1 MAWLFLIGAVYVL
14 PFTVTVTLPVASF
27 NPVTITFASSPTV
40 IGWADAL
47 IVKFSFGLGLTV
59 ILTVVDAGLYFSS
72 PLKLTLALTL
82 SFKPVT
88 TIFAVPLLILPVH
101 LLLPIVTVTS
111 PVASFKPV
119 TITLA
124 SSPTVIGFA
133 VASIVKFSLGGIGFS
148 LTVTLTLVEFNAY
161 TPSPPTVAVII
172 ALPSAFAVT
181 LPSASTVATDSL
193 LEV

>member
-1 MAWLFLIGAVYVL
+1 MTVSVKPRIRTVASLFLIEPVYVL

-27 NPVTITFASSPTV
+27 KPVTITLASSPTV

-72 PLKLTLALTL
+72 PLKLTLA
-82 SFKPVT
+82 
-88 TIFAVPLLILPVH
+88 
-101 LLLPIVTVTS
+101 
-111 PVASFKPV
+111 
-119 TITLA
+119 

-148 LTVTLTLVEFNAY
+148 WTAT
-161 TPSPPTVAVII
+161 II
-172 ALPSAFAVT
+172 FLLSAA
-181 LPSASTVATDSL
+181 A
-193 LEV
+193 